1 MTGATGSHAKC
12 PLLPERVSDWLWGWS
27 VGRSKRR
34 KEAREAREA
43 ELVKVSGA
51 EDPAGVTALVPG
63 ECSRSC
69 PGKASGMGWP
79 GHRSLT
85 RLDLGRV
92 GKAAPSTSSHPVFVT
107 FGELFLQALNP
118 FSL

>member
-1 MTGATGSHAKC
+1 MTGATGSRAKC
-12 PLLPERVSDWLWGWS
+12 PLLPERVSDWLWGCS
-27 VGRSKRR
+27 VGRSKR

-43 ELVKVSGA
+43 ELVKVRGA
-51 EDPAGVTALVPG
+51 EDPARVTALLPG
-63 ECSRSC
+63 ERSRSC
-69 PGKASGMGWP
+69 PGKASGTGWP

-92 GKAAPSTSSHPVFVT
+92 GKAPPSTPSHPVFVT

-118 FSL
+118 SSL